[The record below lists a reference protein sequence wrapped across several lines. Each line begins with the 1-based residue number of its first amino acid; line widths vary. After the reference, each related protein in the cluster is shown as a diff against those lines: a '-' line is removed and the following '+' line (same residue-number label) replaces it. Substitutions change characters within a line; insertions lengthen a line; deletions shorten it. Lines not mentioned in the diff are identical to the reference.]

1 MTNINDSDDVF
12 KCIVNKNK
20 NDFEFDIIFNDKSN
34 FEDEMISHFNERN
47 LNREIIDD
55 VSPVMSYL
63 LYDIAVNK
71 KFYSNE
77 KIKEINTISFYKE
90 KAKLWCDNKKDKK
103 EKEDKNIWEKMIILQ
118 WIEEDKKIDE
128 IKKEIQNQIEK
139 YYVKKAEDE
148 QELRNK
154 QEKEMQ
160 EANIKQL
167 PLDVI
172 VNKHIIELNTFNNEH
187 KALFIDLVDRL
198 KSFYEETIEKAY
210 QEYKDKY
217 KSSTVLEKVL
227 PFNKEEKD
235 ELTSELF
242 YYNILVGR
250 QSSIEIFLYQ
260 VKDLIY
266 NDLKREFKHNI
277 EHNIDSNINTVY
289 DMAKKT
295 YTFSSNL
302 TAMLNFFTYN
312 TIENKIQFLFDNFS
326 SGNILNEVIF
336 DNIVKVFDI
345 IEGKIRNGNSP
356 NQYDIIT
363 TKHSNQSG
371 FDILFNVYLNDFS
384 IKEEDMKTSLYNTLY
399 SCNAFKISTLIIPLE
414 KILERFYNVNK
425 FSEFKVF
432 ILHIKSFINLIREV
446 YERLCSIGM

>member
-1 MTNINDSDDVF
+1 MTNKNDSDDLF

-20 NDFEFDIIFNDKSN
+20 NYFEFDIIFNHKSN
-34 FEDEMISHFNERN
+34 FEDEMISHFSERN
-47 LNREIIDD
+47 LNREIIDE
-55 VSPVMSYL
+55 VAPVMSYL

-71 KFYSNE
+71 KFYSDE

-90 KAKLWCDNKKDKK
+90 KAKWWCDNKKEKK
-103 EKEDKNIWEKMIILQ
+103 DKEDKNIWEKMLILQ

-128 IKKEIQNQIEK
+128 IKKEIQNQIDK

-187 KALFIDLVDRL
+187 KALFIDLIERL
-198 KSFYEETIEKAY
+198 KSLYTETIEKSY
-210 QEYKDKY
+210 QLYKDRY
-217 KSSTVLEKVL
+217 NTSTVVRAI
-227 PFNKEEKD
+227 NKEEKKD

-260 VKDLIY
+260 VKDLLY
-266 NDLKREFKHNI
+266 NDLKREFI
-277 EHNIDSNINTVY
+277 HNIDSNINTVY
-289 DMAKKT
+289 DIANKT
-295 YTFSSNL
+295 YTYSSNL

-326 SGNILNEVIF
+326 SGDILNEVIF
-336 DNIVKVFDI
+336 DNTVKVFDT
-345 IEGKIRNGNSP
+345 IEGKIRNGNP
-356 NQYDIIT
+356 PTKYDIIT
-363 TKHSNQSG
+363 TKHSNLSG

-384 IKEEDMKTSLYNTLY
+384 IEEEDMKTSLYNTLY
-399 SCNAFKISTLIIPLE
+399 SCNAYKISTLIIPLE

-432 ILHIKSFINLIREV
+432 ILHIKSFINIISEV
-446 YERLCSIGM
+446 YERLCSMGM

>member
-1 MTNINDSDDVF
+1 MTNKNDSDDLF

-20 NDFEFDIIFNDKSN
+20 NYFEFDIIFNHKSN
-34 FEDEMISHFNERN
+34 FEDEMISHFSERN
-47 LNREIIDD
+47 LNREIIDE
-55 VSPVMSYL
+55 VAPVMSYL

-71 KFYSNE
+71 KFYSDE

-90 KAKLWCDNKKDKK
+90 KAKWWCDNKKEKK
-103 EKEDKNIWEKMIILQ
+103 DKEDKNIWEKMLILQ
-118 WIEEDKKIDE
+118 WIEENKKIDE
-128 IKKEIQNQIEK
+128 IKKEIQNQIDK

-187 KALFIDLVDRL
+187 KALFIDLIERL
-198 KSFYEETIEKAY
+198 KPLYTETIEKSY
-210 QEYKDKY
+210 QLYKDRY
-217 KSSTVLEKVL
+217 NTSTVVRAI
-227 PFNKEEKD
+227 NKEEKKD

-260 VKDLIY
+260 VKDLLY
-266 NDLKREFKHNI
+266 NDLKREFI
-277 EHNIDSNINTVY
+277 HNIDSNINTVY
-289 DMAKKT
+289 DIANKT
-295 YTFSSNL
+295 YTYSSNL

-312 TIENKIQFLFDNFS
+312 TIE
-326 SGNILNEVIF
+326 
-336 DNIVKVFDI
+336 
-345 IEGKIRNGNSP
+345 GKIRNGNP
-356 NQYDIIT
+356 PTKYDIIT
-363 TKHSNQSG
+363 TKHSNLSG

-384 IKEEDMKTSLYNTLY
+384 IEEEDMKTSLYNTLY
-399 SCNAFKISTLIIPLE
+399 SCNAYKISTLIIPLE

-432 ILHIKSFINLIREV
+432 ILHIKSFINIISEV
-446 YERLCSIGM
+446 YERLCSMGM